1 MKILKASAGSGKT
14 YRLSHTYLDLLL
26 KDWASNP
33 YRHILAVTFTNKA
46 TGEMKA
52 RILRDLAELAKTD
65 PRAKTL
71 LTALLHDYGA
81 FAISTIDRFFQ
92 QALKAFSREIGQ
104 YADYQVELDKDSLI
118 AEAMDRIL
126 DSLTEDSGELLDWI
140 RESLSDTLEQ
150 GRRYRVDEG
159 LLEIG
164 RLLKNDEFRE
174 LAEREGLSGKEAF
187 GKERLKRIRE
197 SCRAVIRDFCARAEA
212 MALPVTP
219 GELIKMPGKR
229 ALKASPE
236 LAELFDEPYRIYCT
250 AFILDGLLFQ
260 LGLAGEFYREFDALA
275 TEKNVLCLDE
285 SNTILR
291 DIINGSDAPF
301 VYEKLGVRF
310 EHFLLDEFQ
319 DTSHIQWENFLP
331 LLQES
336 EGKTKEGSLIVGDVK
351 QSIYRFRDS
360 DWELLGSEVEQQF
373 PGAEVETMQENW
385 RSSRAVVGFNARFF
399 RYAAGLLGLEDIYT
413 GLDQLVKREDVQ
425 EGAVRVDF
433 CEDQTAAILAS
444 IEAVRRNGAKW
455 SDIAVLVR
463 NRKEGAAV
471 ASSLIGCGIP
481 VISDDSLQLKGSPVV
496 RRLVSLLSCYE
507 NPDDRIGRFLA
518 DSMNLSFP
526 QEYHSLVDFCE
537 ELLRAMQA
545 WDPASFDGQVLFI
558 QAFMDDLQSWV
569 QVNGNNLRYYLKH
582 WEENEFYI
590 GSPENAA
597 SVRVLTIHKSK
608 GLEFPHVIFPFAD
621 KVDLYKHGVHWCRLE
636 TAGTPLGPE
645 VAGIYPVDLGSLA
658 ENSLFADAVRRERR
672 LQLVDNINLFY
683 VALTRA
689 KKSLHVIAKLPS
701 KKCRESVAKGAP
713 ECGNFSEILF
723 AFLGGQEVYEAG
735 KPYDF
740 SRLEREAGSGEE
752 DFPAAYP
759 SFALDGRLAPSQD
772 AHDFFHDDGS
782 AGVEA
787 SPRLRGIVLHDILSQ
802 VRTPDELDAAVDAA
816 VRDGKL
822 TADGGEKARMLL
834 RRGMAAHTDWFP
846 AAVGKDVQ
854 VVNEQDIFG
863 ADGSVERPDRV
874 VVRGR
879 EVTIIDYKFG
889 GEEERYRYQLRRY
902 AKRYRDLG
910 YTVSGCWIWYVEED
924 KPVSVT

>member
-26 KDWASNP
+26 KNWASNP

-65 PRAKTL
+65 PRARTL
-71 LTALLHDYGA
+71 LTELLHDYGA

-174 LAEREGLSGKEAF
+174 LADREGISGKEAF

-197 SCRAVIRDFCARAEA
+197 SCRAVIRDFSARVEA
-212 MALPVTP
+212 MGLPVAP

-301 VYEKLGVRF
+301 VYEKMGVRF

-331 LLQES
+331 LLRES
-336 EGKTKEGSLIVGDVK
+336 EGKTQDGSLIVGDVK

-360 DWELLGSEVEQQF
+360 DWELLGSEVEQEF
-373 PGAEVETMQENW
+373 PDAEVETMRENW
-385 RSSRAVVGFNARFF
+385 RSSRTVVGFNARFF
-399 RYAAGLLGLEDIYT
+399 RYAAALLGLEDIYT
-413 GLDQLVKREDVQ
+413 GLDQQVMREDAQ
-425 EGAVRVDF
+425 EGTVRVDF
-433 CEDQTAAILAS
+433 CEDQTAAILES
-444 IEAVRRNGAKW
+444 IQAVRRNGAQW

-471 ASSLIGCGIP
+471 ASSLIGSGIP

-537 ELLRAMQA
+537 ELLRAMQD
-545 WDPASFDGQVLFI
+545 WDPASFEGQVLFI

-597 SVRVLTIHKSK
+597 SVRYNNIQDANAALNIVREFGDTPFALGLKHMNPCGAAIGKDLKEAWLKAYESDPVSIFGGIVATNQVIDLEAANLIKFDHGEKGKSIFLEVILAPGYTPEALEAFAKRPDLRIIEYKLGNYPKEPQYVSVNGGILCQDQDTEIKTITEDMVITDTKATKEQLSDMNFGWKIVKHVKSNAIVVVKNGTTCGVGAGQMNRVGAAKIAIEEAHSRGVKDGLVLASDA
-608 GLEFPHVIFPFAD
+608 FFPFSD
-621 KVDLYKHGVHWCRLE
+621 TLQYGIDNGV
-636 TAGTPLGPE
+636 
-645 VAGIYPVDLGSLA
+645 VAVVQPGG
-658 ENSLFADAVRRERR
+658 
-672 LQLVDNINLFY
+672 
-683 VALTRA
+683 
-689 KKSLHVIAKLPS
+689 S
-701 KKCRESVAKGAP
+701 KKDQDSIDLANEKKVP
-713 ECGNFSEILF
+713 M
-723 AFLGGQEVYEAG
+723 AF
-735 KPYDF
+735 
-740 SRLEREAGSGEE
+740 
-752 DFPAAYP
+752 
-759 SFALDGRLAPSQD
+759 
-772 AHDFFHDDGS
+772 
-782 AGVEA
+782 
-787 SPRLRGIVLHDILSQ
+787 
-802 VRTPDELDAAVDAA
+802 T
-816 VRDGKL
+816 
-822 TADGGEKARMLL
+822 
-834 RRGMAAHTDWFP
+834 GMRHF
-846 AAVGKDVQ
+846 KH
-854 VVNEQDIFG
+854 
-863 ADGSVERPDRV
+863 
-874 VVRGR
+874 
-879 EVTIIDYKFG
+879 
-889 GEEERYRYQLRRY
+889 
-902 AKRYRDLG
+902 
-910 YTVSGCWIWYVEED
+910 
-924 KPVSVT
+924 